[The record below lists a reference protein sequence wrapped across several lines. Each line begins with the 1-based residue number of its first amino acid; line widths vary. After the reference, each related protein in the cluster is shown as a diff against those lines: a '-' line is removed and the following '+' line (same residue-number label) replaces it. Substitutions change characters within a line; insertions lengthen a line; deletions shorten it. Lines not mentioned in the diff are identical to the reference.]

1 MANGEIYGNGQSAL
15 FDVGKATHSLREGL
29 EY

>member
-1 MANGEIYGNGQSAL
+1 MANGEIYDNGQSAL
-15 FDVGKATHSLREGL
+15 FDVGKVTHSLREGL